1 MSTDT
6 TAPARALPVGTPVLT
21 PIIGRA
27 PLRLQLVCLLLVVA
41 SVSWRRDTYYD
52 GGVDPVVL
60 AKAALTLLALALAL
74 TGRLPARAWSRFRA
88 SPVLWLGSYLVVTSV
103 GAVLAD
109 TAVASVV
116 LVVRLA
122 LVAAIVLVIVLTH
135 PWHQVINAVAAA
147 MLLVGMVA
155 GITGIP
161 HLLTEGRLHGG
172 IPAIS
177 ANEVCF
183 LVAVPLVLLVWAA
196 VNRHGPPADRWAIL
210 PLLAVVA
217 ATGSRTGAAALV
229 VVLLVVVVTAPRIPA
244 PAVVATMMTAPVALY
259 LTAYTDLVA
268 QFASRGGS
276 TDVSTLSSRT
286 VAWEAALDRAGSLGS
301 LWFGEGIAVRKI
313 PVSAMYRS
321 EQILDS
327 TWVSAYVQA
336 GIAGTALLL
345 LLVLVTWWRAIR
357 LPAPYRSLAVGV
369 LGLVTIASLLE
380 SGMFDTKPAFIV
392 FFCTTLLVH
401 RTEEFQ

>member
-1 MSTDT
+1 MSTR
-6 TAPARALPVGTPVLT
+6 AAVPARVLPVGTRVLT
-21 PIIGRA
+21 PIIGRV

-41 SVSWRRDTYYD
+41 SVSWRSDAYYD

-74 TGRLPARAWSRFRA
+74 TGPWPAGAWSRFRA
-88 SPVLWLGSYLVVTSV
+88 APLLWLGSYLAVTSV

-109 TAVASVV
+109 TTIASVV
-116 LVVRLA
+116 LAVRLA
-122 LVAAIVLVIVLTH
+122 LVAAIVLVVVLTH
-135 PWHQVINAVAAA
+135 PWRQVVNAVAAA
-147 MLLVGMVA
+147 MLTVGMVA
-155 GITGIP
+155 GVTGIP

-172 IPAIS
+172 VPDIS

-183 LVAVPLVLLVWAA
+183 LVAVPLVVLVWAA
-196 VNRHGPPADRWAIL
+196 VNRQGPPGDRWAIL

-229 VVLLVVVVTAPRIPA
+229 VVLLVVVVTAPRIPT
-244 PAVVATMMTAPVALY
+244 PAVIATMMAAPVALY
-259 LTAYTDLVA
+259 LTSYTDLVA
-268 QFASRGGS
+268 QFAARGGS

-286 VAWEAALDRAGSLGS
+286 VAWEAALDYPASLTS

-336 GIAGTALLL
+336 GIAGTTLLV
-345 LLVLVTWWRAIR
+345 LLVLVTWWRAAR

-369 LGLVTIASLLE
+369 LGLVTIASVLE

-392 FFCTTLLVH
+392 FFCTALLVH
-401 RTEEFQ
+401 RTEELP